1 MTLPRKFASDFYFLF
16 LEQLL
21 EIRVTWYWHL
31 IFAGVLPV
39 TMVFGFPRM
48 GTSIASM
55 DSLIYIISG
64 ATIFAAANDGLYTLA
79 VRLGQMKKD
88 GVLLYYMSLPI
99 SPIAFICAQMLSRLL
114 ITLPGM
120 VITILAGVLLYDVP
134 LSFSPWIFVLL
145 LLCGLA
151 FSAVGMTLGLYIENL
166 ELLQVI
172 TNLLLFMVILV
183 TPVFTTIEAL
193 PMFLRPVAYVM
204 PTTYAAAA
212 LRAALTGSFD
222 QAFYLHVSILTLLT
236 LIGFV
241 LLKRGLRWQLHVPH

>member
-1 MTLPRKFASDFYFLF
+1 MSLTRKFWSDFYFLF

-31 IFAGVLPV
+31 IFAGVLPI

-48 GTSIASM
+48 GTSLADM

-64 ATIFAAANDGLYTLA
+64 AAIFAAANDGLYTLA

-99 SPIAFICAQMLSRLL
+99 SPIAFIMAQMLSRLL

-120 VITILAGVLLYDVP
+120 LMTILAGIALYAVP
-134 LSFSPWIFVLL
+134 IGFSPWILVLL

-151 FSAVGMTLGLYIENL
+151 FSAVGMVLGLYIENL

-172 TNLLLFMVILV
+172 TNLILFMVILV
-183 TPVFTTIEAL
+183 TPVFTSIEAL
-193 PMFLRPVAYVM
+193 PDFLRPVAYGM

-212 LRAALTGSFD
+212 LRAALTGRLD
-222 QAFYLHVSILTLLT
+222 EGFYLQMGMLALLT
-236 LIGFV
+236 LIGFA
-241 LLKRGLRWQLHVPH
+241 LLKRGLRWQLHAAH